1 MEPGGERDGRGMGWH
16 PWTDNCRWAKVKV
29 PCLIDGLGHCIVC
42 VVTLLPGALQNR
54 GSCSASRYSESGVE
68 TALISARVPEQGS
81 DQLVADAT
89 STHDKEANARQTQ
102 A

>member
-1 MEPGGERDGRGMGWH
+1 MGWH

-29 PCLIDGLGHCIVC
+29 PCLIDGLRHCIVS
-42 VVTLLPGALQNR
+42 VGGYFTPRSPANR
-54 GSCSASRYSESGVE
+54 GSCSAGRYSESGVE

-89 STHDKEANARQTQ
+89 STHDTRQRGKRMPNTGLT
-102 A
+102 